1 MKMTDRV
8 ESMALDICL
17 TICDGASNPGEVR
30 AMLNNLEEAI
40 KNYVQYDSIL
50 SDIRSLNICRTNPRM
65 WEVGAVIDCS
75 KPKECVPGS

>member
-1 MKMTDRV
+1 MTYRV
-8 ESMALDICL
+8 ESMTIDICL
-17 TICDGASNPGEVR
+17 HICDGASNPEEAR

-65 WEVGAVIDCS
+65 WELSALIDIP

>member
-1 MKMTDRV
+1 MTDRV
-8 ESMALDICL
+8 ESMTLDICL
-17 TICDGASNPGEVR
+17 HICDGAASPEEAR

-40 KNYVQYDSIL
+40 KNYVRYDSIL

-65 WEVGAVIDCS
+65 WEVSAVIDVP